1 MPSVGTPDGTSARRN
16 RLALAVAL
24 TGLACLVIGAGV
36 LAWAD
41 QRLPTSASATPGRT
55 VDPADTSPTMT
66 GTANSGSL
74 ITQAEL
80 RDRAQLARDGS
91 EPYGTAVEQL
101 IEEADLALDREPEPR
116 NPLTEREGRFL
127 EDTQD
132 AYTLALAWTVSGDD
146 RYARR
151 SADFIMAWV
160 DQVDRT
166 TDTCID
172 DGGRD
177 CATSLLVSR
186 CAPAFVFAAEQLEGS
201 GALSSEDVQRLKDW
215 LKGVILPA
223 ASERTNNWG
232 DAGAFMR
239 LAVADYV
246 GDNTTFMAAT
256 EQWRELMDLVTAEGQ
271 IPEETRR
278 GSLGLLYTQ
287 GAISYKVA
295 AAVIADRRGVDLWN
309 YEGTNGGSLR
319 AAVDTLAHYWENP
332 RSWPWHHRKP
342 DMPSVDPAW
351 ELIYQH
357 WPDPAFARILGP
369 KRPFGAANP
378 SAIIWTTLTHGE
390 PLDDA
395 GAAMLPVIR
404 PSDRPTIEGR
414 DLPG

>member
-1 MPSVGTPDGTSARRN
+1 MTSVGPPHGTSARRS
-16 RLALAVAL
+16 RLAFTVAMM
-24 TGLACLVIGAGV
+24 GIACLVIGIGV
-36 LAWAD
+36 FAWAE
-41 QRLPTSASATPGRT
+41 QRIPTPPSAEPRRT
-55 VDPADTSPTMT
+55 VSPAHASPSIT
-66 GTANSGSL
+66 GTGGSGSL
-74 ITQAEL
+74 VTQAEL
-80 RDRAQLARDGS
+80 RDRAQLARDER
-91 EPYGTAVEQL
+91 EPYRSAVEKL
-101 IEEADLALDREPEPR
+101 LEEADLALEREPQPR

-132 AYTLALAWTVSGDD
+132 AYTLALAWTVSDDD

-160 DQVDRT
+160 DRVDRT
-166 TDTCID
+166 SNTCID

-186 CAPAFVFAAEQLEGS
+186 CAPAFVFAAELLEGS
-201 GALSSEDVQRLKDW
+201 SALSTENVDSLKVW
-215 LKGVILPA
+215 LTEIILPA

-239 LAVADYV
+239 MAVGDYV
-246 GDNTTFMAAT
+246 GDHGTFMAAAD
-256 EQWRELMDLVTAEGQ
+256 QWRGLMDLVTAEGQ

-278 GSLGLLYTQ
+278 GSQGLLYTQ

-309 YEGTNGGSLR
+309 YVGANGGTLR

-332 RSWPWHHRKP
+332 DSWPWHHRKP

-357 WPDPAFARILGP
+357 WPDAAFARILGP
-369 KRPFGAANP
+369 KRPFGATNP
-378 SAIIWTTLTHGE
+378 SAVIWTTLTHGE

-395 GAAMLPVIR
+395 GTAILPAIR
-404 PSDRPTIEGR
+404 PNDPFSIEGR
-414 DLPG
+414 DPPG